1 MEAIEQAWE
10 EALLASTYYRTLRA
24 DGSTHDDFWRTFAA
38 YDRVAAAAGYPGAL
52 AARIGEQIP
61 PGSRVVDVGAG
72 TGAFTLPLARTA
84 AEVVAVDPSS
94 YHLEI
99 LGQKAN
105 ALGLGNVRCLEALW
119 GPEAARAAGPVDYA
133 VAAYSFIDPDL
144 RGFLATMRAAASA
157 GIFLVYRAGGP
168 DPLDVFV
175 RGKRKSIGYR
185 YLVGMLEAMGAAP
198 AVEFFPRAYRLPL
211 DTVLEKYRDG
221 PRTSA
226 GIVAFLEEAGRL
238 SSSPE
243 GGTAVRFAATDALVT
258 VRPE

>member
-38 YDRVAAAAGYPGAL
+38 YDEVAAASGYPGAL
-52 AARIGEQIP
+52 ATRISDQIP
-61 PGSRVVDVGAG
+61 PGSRVIDVGAG
-72 TGAFTLPLARTA
+72 TGAFTIPLARAA

-99 LGQKAN
+99 LGQKAA
-105 ALGLGNVRCLEALW
+105 ALGLGNVRCLEAVW
-119 GPEAARAAGPVDYA
+119 GLEAAGAVGPADYA

-144 RGFLATMRAAASA
+144 RGFLATMLATASA

-168 DPLDVFV
+168 DLLDVFV
-175 RGKRKSIGYR
+175 RGERRPVGYH
-185 YLVGMLEAMGAAP
+185 YLVRMLEAMGAAP
-198 AVEFFPRAYRLPL
+198 TVEFFSRTYCLPL
-211 DTVLEKYRDG
+211 ETVLEKYRDG
-221 PRTSA
+221 PRTPA
-226 GIVAFLEEAGRL
+226 GIVTFLEEAGRL

-243 GGTAVRFAATDALVT
+243 GGAIVGFAATDALVT
-258 VRPE
+258 VGPE